1 MFASA
6 FHYKLKKKKLA
17 TSFDIFSFFTYLTNL
32 SVFGIYIGG
41 WMSHGQWRKRRG
53 WDLKGVYGEAETFT
67 ASKTHHTHSVR
78 VSYF

>member
-41 WMSHGQWRKRRG
+41 
-53 WDLKGVYGEAETFT
+53 
-67 ASKTHHTHSVR
+67 
-78 VSYF
+78 